1 MAELGPD
8 PGALP
13 HALPH
18 AFPHALPHAWHH
30 AFPHFWAMRLIG
42 AAAGAGVSLV
52 YLLPKSRR
60 EAASRFATGLSCG
73 LIFGAPTGI
82 WLTERLGIG
91 ADLSG
96 SETLLAGSAAA
107 SLCAWW
113 VLGALQRIAARFG
126 QKG

>member
-13 HALPH
+13 NALPH
-18 AFPHALPHAWHH
+18 LWTHYP
-30 AFPHFWAMRLIG
+30 WAARLIG
-42 AAAGAGVSLV
+42 ATAGAAVSLV

-60 EAASRFATGLSCG
+60 EAASRFVTGLSCG
-73 LIFGAPTGI
+73 LIFGAPTGL
-82 WLTERLGIG
+82 WLAERLGIG
-91 ADLSG
+91 SALSG
-96 SETLLAGSAAA
+96 VETLLAGSAAA

-113 VLGALQRIAARFG
+113 VLGALTRVAARFG